1 MNLPDE
7 TPYIERAGLFAG
19 GDRREVFV
27 DERERQSSGLPV
39 PPARPFERPF
49 DRPWD
54 KPPAPAPVREFEQD
68 VPSRGPGALGFLRRH
83 LMSVVI
89 FALPT
94 SGVLIQAG
102 RDLSRPDAWDYWKDL
117 YSSPSM
123 TSQVTDNVELDG
135 RRRKA
140 LVLRGRIGPAAASWF
155 RERLDEAKL
164 KPADLVLLTS
174 PGGDLGQS
182 VIMGEIIR
190 ARGLVTAVG
199 TTDAAGQIRPGSCA
213 SACVF
218 VYAGG
223 LVRYDIGGSRLGVHR
238 FTTTGTGGGD
248 PVADTQ
254 RVTGLVL
261 AYLKRMGVS
270 SSLVEAMSTTSDIRW
285 LDSRDAT
292 AMNLVTA
299 QARGPRG

>member
-1 MNLPDE
+1 VD
-7 TPYIERAGLFAG
+7 
-19 GDRREVFV
+19 DRQQRK
-27 DERERQSSGLPV
+27 SGLPV
-39 PPARPFERPF
+39 PPARPFERPW
-49 DRPWD
+49 DRPAP
-54 KPPAPAPVREFEQD
+54 PPARELEPEDPAH
-68 VPSRGPGALGFLRRH
+68 GPGALGFFRRH

-89 FALPT
+89 FSLLT
-94 SGVLIQAG
+94 SGVLIQAW

-123 TSQVTDNVELDG
+123 TSALSSSVELDG
-135 RRRKA
+135 RRRTA

-155 RERLDEAKL
+155 RERLDEARL
-164 KPADLVLLTS
+164 KPGDLVLLSS

-182 VIMGEIIR
+182 VIMGEVIR

-199 TTDAAGQIRPGSCA
+199 TIDAAGQIRPGSCA

-223 LVRYDIGGSRLGVHR
+223 TVRYDIGGSRLGVHR
-238 FTTTGTGGGD
+238 FTTSGTGGGD

-261 AYLKRMGVS
+261 SYLKRMGVS
-270 SSLVEAMSTTSDIRW
+270 ASLVEAMSATSDIRW
-285 LDSRDAT
+285 LDSRETT

-299 QARGPRG
+299 ATRGPRG

>member
-1 MNLPDE
+1 VPAFSPAA
-7 TPYIERAGLFAG
+7 TA
-19 GDRREVFV
+19 EVFV
-27 DERERQSSGLPV
+27 DDRQQRKSGLPV
-39 PPARPFERPF
+39 PPARPFQ
-49 DRPWD
+49 RPWD
-54 KPPAPAPVREFEQD
+54 KPAPPPAREFEPED
-68 VPSRGPGALGFLRRH
+68 ASHGPGALGFFRRH

-89 FALPT
+89 FSLLA
-94 SGVLIQAG
+94 SGVLIQAW

-123 TSQVTDNVELDG
+123 TSSISDNVELDG

-155 RERLDEAKL
+155 RERLDEAHL
-164 KPADLVLLTS
+164 KPADLVLITS

-182 VIMGEIIR
+182 VIMGEVIR

-199 TTDAAGQIRPGSCA
+199 TIDAAGQIRPGSCA

-238 FTTTGTGGGD
+238 FTTSGSGGGD

-261 AYLKRMGVS
+261 SYLKRMGVS
-270 SSLVEAMSTTSDIRW
+270 ASLVEAMSATSDIRW
-285 LDSRDAT
+285 LDSREAT
-292 AMNLVTA
+292 AMNLITA
-299 QARGPRG
+299 AARGPRG